1 MKHLFILFFLS
12 FSLSGFAQKDNSSN
26 TALLLNYVQT
36 QRVVDPSHPS
46 AESYRKDIRYFEVIL
61 KDGFYSYRKLPKGV
75 FMITMLDEKVYV
87 GINFKDSTTIQQTDR
102 FGNKF
107 LIKDKLPKEEWVIL
121 DSACV
126 VGGWNCKLAVKKND
140 SWQKAWFT
148 MDFPVACGP
157 LGECGLPGLIV
168 SYEFENGILT
178 LESIEKVDKEVAPAP
193 KGDKSMTIDEYTK
206 FSRKANQDFF
216 DEQQRIAEEFAKKN
230 KQ

>member
-26 TALLLNYVQT
+26 AALLLNYVQT
-36 QRVVDPSHPS
+36 HPVSDPNSLGYE
-46 AESYRKDIRYFEVIL
+46 AFRKDIRYFEVIL
-61 KDGFYSYRKLPKGV
+61 KDGLYSYRKLPKSISMV
-75 FMITMLDEKVYV
+75 NIMDEKVYV
-87 GINFKDSTTIQQTDR
+87 GINFKDSTTIQQADR
-102 FGNKF
+102 LGKKF

-121 DSACV
+121 DSTRV
-126 VGGWNCKLAVKKND
+126 VAGWNCKLAVKKND

-168 SYEFENGILT
+168 SYEFDNVVLT

-206 FSRKANQDFF
+206 FSQKANQEWR

>member
-36 QRVVDPSHPS
+36 QPVSDPNSPGYE
-46 AESYRKDIRYFEVIL
+46 AFRKDIRYFEVIL
-61 KDGFYSYRKLPKGV
+61 KDGLYSYRKLPKSISMV
-75 FMITMLDEKVYV
+75 NIMDEKVYV
-87 GINFKDSTTIQQTDR
+87 GINFKDSTTIQQADR
-102 FGNKF
+102 LGKKF

-121 DSACV
+121 DSTRV
-126 VGGWNCKLAVKKND
+126 VAGWNCKLAVKKND

-168 SYEFENGILT
+168 SYEFDNGILT

-193 KGDKSMTIDEYTK
+193 KGNKSMTIDEYTK
-206 FSRKANQDFF
+206 FSQKANQEWR
-216 DEQQRIAEEFAKKN
+216 DEN
-230 KQ
+230 

>member
-1 MKHLFILFFLS
+1 MTEPFYLNSSLMKHLFILFFLS

-26 TALLLNYVQT
+26 AALLLNYVQT
-36 QRVVDPSHPS
+36 HPVSDPNSLGYE
-46 AESYRKDIRYFEVIL
+46 AFRKDIRYFEVIL
-61 KDGFYSYRKLPKGV
+61 KDGLYSYRKLPKSISMV
-75 FMITMLDEKVYV
+75 NIMDEKVYV
-87 GINFKDSTTIQQTDR
+87 GINFKDSTTIQQADR
-102 FGNKF
+102 LGKKF

-121 DSACV
+121 DSTRV
-126 VGGWNCKLAVKKND
+126 VAGWNCKLAVKKND

-168 SYEFENGILT
+168 SYEFGNVVLT

-206 FSRKANQDFF
+206 FSQKANQEWR
-216 DEQQRIAEEFAKKN
+216 DEN
-230 KQ
+230 

>member
-36 QRVVDPSHPS
+36 QPVSDPNSLGY
-46 AESYRKDIRYFEVIL
+46 EEFRKDIRYFEVIL
-61 KDGFYSYRKLPKGV
+61 KDGLYSYRKLPKSKS
-75 FMITMLDEKVYV
+75 MMHIMDEKVYV
-87 GINFKDSTTIQQTDR
+87 GINFKDSTTIQQADR
-102 FGNKF
+102 LGKRF

-121 DSACV
+121 DSARV

-168 SYEFENGILT
+168 SYEFDNVVLT

-206 FSRKANQDFF
+206 FSQKANQKWR
-216 DEQQRIAEEFAKKN
+216 DEQLKIAEEFAN
-230 KQ
+230 KE